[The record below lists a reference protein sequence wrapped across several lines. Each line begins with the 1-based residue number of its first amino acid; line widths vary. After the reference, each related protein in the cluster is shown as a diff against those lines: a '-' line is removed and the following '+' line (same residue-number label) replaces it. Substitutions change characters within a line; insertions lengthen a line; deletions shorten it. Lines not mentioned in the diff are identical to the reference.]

1 MDTNFGDEYKPKT
14 TVEPFNLSIIGFNI
28 SSFVLIFARLSVP
41 NSGNF
46 ECSSYL
52 TLAYFL
58 QTRHNFSPQWTQYG
72 LVSAIPQ
79 FVLMVLFDRICKLIL
94 FPINHQN
101 FLPHHL
107 HHWPFSFASSRLLLL
122 NQSTVSISA
131 PAGSDHVYSPAF
143 ISGLIQS
150 FGREEQWLS

>member
-1 MDTNFGDEYKPKT
+1 MNSNQRRLL
-14 TVEPFNLSIIGFNI
+14 NLSIGFNI

-101 FLPHHL
+101 FLSAPYSPVAIFFCIESSSVDEPEHCQL
-107 HHWPFSFASSRLLLL
+107 FSSCRLWPRLLACFHIRINPVLR
-122 NQSTVSISA
+122 SRRTM
-131 PAGSDHVYSPAF
+131 AF
-143 ISGLIQS
+143 ITA
-150 FGREEQWLS
+150 